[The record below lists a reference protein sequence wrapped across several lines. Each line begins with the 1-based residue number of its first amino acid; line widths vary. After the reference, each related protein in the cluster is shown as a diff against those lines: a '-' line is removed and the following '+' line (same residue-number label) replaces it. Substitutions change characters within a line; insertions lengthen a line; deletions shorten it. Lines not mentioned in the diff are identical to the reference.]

1 MLNLFDSEEFALGSF
16 ERGVANHARGT
27 THKGDG
33 LMACHL
39 EVLEEHNADQVA
51 NVEGVG
57 CWVDTDVCRGHL
69 FIELFFCAG
78 HDVVDHASP
87 LEFLYKVCLHRI
99 ENRR

>member
-1 MLNLFDSEEFALGSF
+1 MLDLFDSEEFALGSF

-51 NVEGVG
+51 NVE
-57 CWVDTDVCRGHL
+57 
-69 FIELFFCAG
+69 
-78 HDVVDHASP
+78 
-87 LEFLYKVCLHRI
+87 
-99 ENRR
+99 